1 MKLRVSTSLLPS
13 RRRPTVTL
21 PADETGATA
30 VEYGLIAA
38 LIVLAILSGI
48 KALGISIATMPLKS
62 IVDAIQS
69 VVT

>member
-1 MKLRVSTSLLPS
+1 
-13 RRRPTVTL
+13 
-21 PADETGATA
+21 

-48 KALGISIATMPLKS
+48 KTLGASIAAMPLQS

-69 VVT
+69 VIP